1 MKNKLT
7 KSITTTEERTLKD
20 MQEQISDANVQRH
33 LLSLSVRNLDR
44 KINIIIKS
52 RKMQL
57 EGRVEEDES
66 VEQEVCCDSVL
77 SLLCHCRSNML
88 LFPSTKK
95 CSNFSMR
102 VNNKRILWEILRR

>member
-1 MKNKLT
+1 MFVVNVA
-7 KSITTTEERTLKD
+7 EERTVKE

-57 EGRVEEDES
+57 DGRAEEDES
-66 VEQEVCCDSVL
+66 LEQEYEEVFQFFDESKQQENPLGNAKEVRGHH
-77 SLLCHCRSNML
+77 SLLRDTATDITIIWSG
-88 LFPSTKK
+88 
-95 CSNFSMR
+95 R
-102 VNNKRILWEILRR
+102 EA

>member
-1 MKNKLT
+1 LFIY
-7 KSITTTEERTLKD
+7 SLIYSFLGRAEERTVKE

-57 EGRVEEDES
+57 EGRVEDEE
-66 VEQEVCCDSVL
+66 VEQEVCDSPPP
-77 SLLCHCRSNML
+77 RSNIYL
-88 LFPSTKK
+88 YCFYL
-95 CSNFSMR
+95 
-102 VNNKRILWEILRR
+102 

>member
-1 MKNKLT
+1 MA
-7 KSITTTEERTLKD
+7 EERTVKE

-57 EGRVEEDES
+57 DGRAEEDES
-66 VEQEVCCDSVL
+66 IEQEYEEVFQFFDESKQQENPLGNAKEVRGHH
-77 SLLCHCRSNML
+77 SLQRD
-88 LFPSTKK
+88 TAADITI
-95 CSNFSMR
+95 
-102 VNNKRILWEILRR
+102 V